1 MNFEIIFCFN
11 INLFVTP
18 LPRND
23 KLHYQSILEIGTPK
37 NYVVVL
43 KLNSVVFPCNNASK

>member
-23 KLHYQSILEIGTPK
+23 KLHYQSILEIGTHKKLCSCPK
-37 NYVVVL
+37 AEQCGF
-43 KLNSVVFPCNNASK
+43 SMQ